1 MLIEGA
7 GAMSLY
13 AFAATGDNS
22 LERLKWSV
30 FHSVSAFCNAGFAL
44 QSNNLEAWW
53 NNPALN
59 VTVALLIVLGGLGA
73 LVLPELIGLAAG
85 GLRLVPHLLHPK
97 SRRFTPHLPRRV
109 SVQTRISLIVTFG
122 LIVVG
127 MAGFW
132 WIEAGHIL
140 RGRSAG
146 DAFLVSLFQSV
157 TTRTAGFNTV
167 PMGELQPATLI
178 LLIMLMIVGGSPV
191 STAGG
196 IKTVTLGILVLALRS
211 LIFQRE
217 RVEVFGRTLPARALF
232 TALNVFVLYMV
243 TAGTGIFLLT
253 LFDPHLALRDVSFE
267 MISAL
272 STVGLST
279 GITTELSTGSKL
291 VLCAAMFIGRVG
303 PIALVFSVFE
313 SRGHDV
319 DYEFPA
325 EDVVVG

>member
-1 MLIEGA
+1 M
-7 GAMSLY
+7 
-13 AFAATGDNS
+13 
-22 LERLKWSV
+22 
-30 FHSVSAFCNAGFAL
+30 
-44 QSNNLEAWW
+44 
-53 NNPALN
+53 
-59 VTVALLIVLGGLGA
+59 
-73 LVLPELIGLAAG
+73 
-85 GLRLVPHLLHPK
+85 
-97 SRRFTPHLPRRV
+97 
-109 SVQTRISLIVTFG
+109 TFG

-178 LLIMLMIVGGSPV
+178 LLIMLIIVGGSPV

-267 MISAL
+267 TISAL

-319 DYEFPA
+319 DYEFPT
-325 EDVVVG
+325 EVVVG